1 MAKNLPIGY
10 VEERRTAGRSSTFTK
25 YSMAHFKEEHM
36 SQIDPTK
43 SANYKKRNILVLVI
57 IHIVVME
64 IMASDTTAGSKLM
77 RDK

>member
-25 YSMAHFKEEHM
+25 YSMAHFKKELR

-43 SANYKKRNILVLVI
+43 SANYKKRNSSSYNTYRCDGDHGFRHDCRQQVN
-57 IHIVVME
+57 E
-64 IMASDTTAGSKLM
+64 
-77 RDK
+77 R